1 MAMLPTPRRV
11 KNKAPAPV
19 QLTGEHLIREARE
32 LHGDGSVTVFPSK
45 KRRIVDADELA
56 EHGSSDAHGSR
67 PSSGRGGCGD
77 ASSAWMRYARWE
89 ESPGGGGGDPARAR
103 SVYERALAGG
113 APAYRDHGVW
123 IEYAHFEARGG
134 RVGHARNVLD
144 RAVAILPRADRIW
157 LEYVRMEDLLGATD
171 NARLLF
177 DTDAWDAYAA
187 FELRHGEVDCARAV
201 HERHVAA
208 LPCADAFIRF
218 AEFEMKLKNL
228 DSARRVYEHAAS
240 LLAAGGDNDDTA
252 VLLAAFADFEER
264 CGEPDRAR
272 AIYQHALRGEPPEPR
287 AEELREKLLSLEKR
301 FGDRHGVEDSIVTK
315 RRSQYERAVTTNPL
329 CYDAWFDLIRLEES
343 ANAGDAN
350 RIRDLYRRAVANV
363 PPAAEKRHWR
373 RYIYLWINYALFE
386 ELDVEDVPRARDVY
400 RECLRTIPHKK
411 FSFSKIWVMAAE
423 LEIRDKNLA
432 AARRLLGNA
441 IGVAPRPKL
450 FRRRYIYLWI
460 NYALFEEL
468 DVEDVPRARDVYREC
483 LRTIPHKK
491 FSFSKIWVMAAELE
505 IRDKNLA
512 AARRLL
518 GNAIGVAPR
527 PKLFRRYIEIE
538 LQLGNVGRCRILSQN
553 YIEHAPSSSHA
564 WRSYAAL
571 EKKLGETDRARSV
584 YDLAVSQPA
593 LDAPE
598 LVWTDYIQFEID
610 AGELDR
616 ARQLYERLLGKTQH
630 LNVWVSHAEFE
641 ATACSGGAAIAGN
654 AAEKA
659 ERVRRCRAVFQR
671 ADEHFRGCADD
682 PAMKEARAMLLQ
694 QWLAKEAAFGDLGEV
709 EPVEKKTPRR
719 VKRKRSLLA
728 NGNGGGGCEE
738 FFDYIFGDEE
748 DATEQLASN

>member
-1 MAMLPTPRRV
+1 MLPTPRRV

-19 QLTGEHLIREARE
+19 QLTPEHLIREARE
-32 LHGDGSVTVFPSK
+32 LHGDGSVTVCLPAESK

-56 EHGSSDAHGSR
+56 EHR
-67 PSSGRGGCGD
+67 LER
-77 ASSAWMRYARWE
+77 
-89 ESPGGGGGDPARAR
+89 RAR
-103 SVYERALAGG
+103 
-113 APAYRDHGVW
+113 
-123 IEYAHFEARGG
+123 
-134 RVGHARNVLD
+134 
-144 RAVAILPRADRIW
+144 
-157 LEYVRMEDLLGATD
+157 
-171 NARLLF
+171 
-177 DTDAWDAYAA
+177 
-187 FELRHGEVDCARAV
+187 
-201 HERHVAA
+201 
-208 LPCADAFIRF
+208 
-218 AEFEMKLKNL
+218 
-228 DSARRVYEHAAS
+228 
-240 LLAAGGDNDDTA
+240 
-252 VLLAAFADFEER
+252 
-264 CGEPDRAR
+264 
-272 AIYQHALRGEPPEPR
+272 
-287 AEELREKLLSLEKR
+287 
-301 FGDRHGVEDSIVTK
+301 IVTK

-363 PPAAEKRHWR
+363 PPAAAAAEKRHGR

-386 ELDVEDVPRARDVY
+386 ELDAEDVARARGVY

-411 FSFSKIWVMAAE
+411 FSFSNICVMAAE

-441 IGVAPRPKL
+441 IGEVQL
-450 FRRRYIYLWI
+450 Q
-460 NYALFEEL
+460 
-468 DVEDVPRARDVYREC
+468 
-483 LRTIPHKK
+483 
-491 FSFSKIWVMAAELE
+491 
-505 IRDKNLA
+505 
-512 AARRLL
+512 
-518 GNAIGVAPR
+518 
-527 PKLFRRYIEIE
+527 
-538 LQLGNVGRCRILSQN
+538 LQLGNVGRCRILSQKF
-553 YIEHAPSSSHA
+553 IEHAPSSSHV

-630 LNVWVSHAEFE
+630 LNVWVSYAEFE

-659 ERVRRCRAVFQR
+659 ERVRRCRAVFRR

-694 QWLAKEAAFGDLGEV
+694 QWLVKEAAFGDLGEV

-728 NGNGGGGCEE
+728 DGNGGGGGCEE

-748 DATEQLASN
+748 DATAAAGFKLMKAAYEWKNSGHVITY

>member
-1 MAMLPTPRRV
+1 MLPTPRRV

-19 QLTGEHLIREARE
+19 QLTAEHLIREARE
-32 LHGDGSVTVFPSK
+32 LHGDGSVTVCLPAESK

-56 EHGSSDAHGSR
+56 EHRLERRARFEAIVRRAG
-67 PSSGRGGCGD
+67 SGRGGCGD
-77 ASSAWMRYARWE
+77 ASSEWMRYARWE

-123 IEYAHFEARGG
+123 IKYAQFEARGG

-157 LEYVRMEDLLGATD
+157 SEYLRMEDLLGATD
-171 NARLLF
+171 NARVVF
-177 DTDAWDAYAA
+177 DRWTSWRPGADAWAAYAA
-187 FELRHGEVDCARAV
+187 FELRHGELDRARAV

-208 LPCADAFIRF
+208 LPCADAFILF
-218 AEFEMKLKNL
+218 AEFETKLKNL
-228 DSARRVYEHAAS
+228 DRAPRVYEHAGS
-240 LLAAGGDNDDTA
+240 LLAAAGDNDDTA

-343 ANAGDAN
+343 ANTGDAN

-363 PPAAEKRHWR
+363 PPAAAAAEKRHWR

-386 ELDVEDVPRARDVY
+386 ELDAEDVARARGVY

-411 FSFSKIWVMAAE
+411 FSFSNICVMAAE

-450 FRRRYIYLWI
+450 
-460 NYALFEEL
+460 
-468 DVEDVPRARDVYREC
+468 
-483 LRTIPHKK
+483 
-491 FSFSKIWVMAAELE
+491 S
-505 IRDKNLA
+505 
-512 AARRLL
+512 
-518 GNAIGVAPR
+518 
-527 PKLFRRYIEIE
+527 RRYIEIE
-538 LQLGNVGRCRILSQN
+538 LQLGNVGRCRILSQKF
-553 YIEHAPSSSHA
+553 IEHAPSSSHV

-571 EKKLGETDRARSV
+571 EKKLGEPDRARSV

-630 LNVWVSHAEFE
+630 LNVWVSYAEFE

-659 ERVRRCRAVFQR
+659 ERVRRCRAVCRR

-728 NGNGGGGCEE
+728 DGNGGGGGCEE

-748 DATEQLASN
+748 DATAAAGFKLMKAAYEWKNSGHVITY